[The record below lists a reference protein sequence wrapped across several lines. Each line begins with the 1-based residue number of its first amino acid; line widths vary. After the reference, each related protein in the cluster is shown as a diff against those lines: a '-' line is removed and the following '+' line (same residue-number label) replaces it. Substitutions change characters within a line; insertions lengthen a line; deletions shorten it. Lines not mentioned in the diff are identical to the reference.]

1 MTTKTGDA
9 EVKGKEG
16 ISEEI
21 KADEYKVVPLVNKFI
36 DLMADEDLDESEVRH
51 VCEDEYFSRRCL
63 IASYN
68 NEKKAFELGAR
79 GIRWR
84 SEFKPRKISL
94 DDFPTAA
101 SQHVYELTCHAR
113 NGWPVVVGKGKNW
126 YPWNHSVD
134 EYSKMMAFILE
145 TCEKS
150 MDPDDPYA
158 RVYVIIDFQ
167 GISKFNADL
176 RKVAAFARVIAKY
189 PERVVGVGVN
199 ADLVTMAMWVFL
211 SPLLDKRTRDRMT
224 IFGSNFKPFLEEHI
238 GLDQI
243 GPTLGGNR
251 MEEYPPMST
260 QTAQK
265 FKWNPTV

>member
-1 MTTKTGDA
+1 M
-9 EVKGKEG
+9 
-16 ISEEI
+16 I
-21 KADEYKVVPLVNKFI
+21 
-36 DLMADEDLDESEVRH
+36 
-51 VCEDEYFSRRCL
+51 
-63 IASYN
+63 
-68 NEKKAFELGAR
+68 
-79 GIRWR
+79 
-84 SEFKPRKISL
+84 
-94 DDFPTAA
+94 
-101 SQHVYELTCHAR
+101 
-113 NGWPVVVGKGKNW
+113 
-126 YPWNHSVD
+126 
-134 EYSKMMAFILE
+134 AFILE
-145 TCEKS
+145 TCKKS

-199 ADLVTMAMWVFL
+199 ADLVTMVMWAFL